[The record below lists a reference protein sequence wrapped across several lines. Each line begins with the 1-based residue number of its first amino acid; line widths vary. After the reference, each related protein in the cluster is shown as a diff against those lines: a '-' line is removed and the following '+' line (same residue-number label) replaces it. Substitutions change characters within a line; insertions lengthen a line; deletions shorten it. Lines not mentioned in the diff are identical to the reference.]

1 MNARHCIAAA
11 LCVAAAGIAHATNVN
26 VIGLFPGK
34 AVVVIDGGAPRTLSV
49 GNRTPEGVLLVS
61 ADSKS
66 ATLEID
72 GKRETLEMGQ
82 HVENAAQTGSRSSV
96 TLSTDASGH
105 YITAG
110 RVNGGEVRFMV
121 DTGATMVTLPY
132 ADARRLGIDLSRA
145 RPATSM
151 TANGPVQVYRVK
163 LDTVQVGDLVMT
175 NVDGIVHSG
184 NALDIAL
191 LGMSFL
197 NRTEMR
203 REGANLMLIK
213 RY

>member
-1 MNARHCIAAA
+1 MNARHCIAVA
-11 LCVAAAGIAHATNVN
+11 LCVGAAGIAHATNVN

-34 AVVVIDGGAPRTLSV
+34 AVVVINGGAPRTISV

-82 HVENAAQTGSRSSV
+82 HAENAAQTGARSSV
-96 TLSTDASGH
+96 TLATDARGH
-105 YITAG
+105 FITAG

-121 DTGATMVTLPY
+121 DTGATMVSLPF
-132 ADARRLGIDLSRA
+132 ADAKRLGIDLSKA
-145 RPATSM
+145 RRATSM
-151 TANGPVQVYRVK
+151 TANGPVAVYRVK
-163 LDTVQVGDLVMT
+163 LDTVQVGDLVLT
-175 NVDGIVHSG
+175 NVDGIVHAG
-184 NALDIAL
+184 DALDIAL

-203 REGANLMLIK
+203 HEGANLMLIK
-213 RY
+213 RF

>member
-1 MNARHCIAAA
+1 MDARHCIAAVV
-11 LCVAAAGIAHATNVN
+11 CMGAAGVAHATNVN

-34 AVVVIDGGAPRTLSV
+34 AVVMIDGGAPRTISV
-49 GNRTPEGVLLVS
+49 GTRTAEGVLLIS

-72 GKRETLEMGQ
+72 GRRETREMEQ
-82 HVENAAQTGSRSSV
+82 HAENAAQTGSRSSV
-96 TLSTDASGH
+96 TLASDSSGH
-105 YITAG
+105 FVTAG

-121 DTGATMVTLPY
+121 DTGATMVTLPFS
-132 ADARRLGIDLSRA
+132 DARRLGIDLKRA

-184 NALDIAL
+184 DALDIGL